1 MKNIFL
7 ILIFSVS
14 VLYPQNITVD
24 NNKDFEK
31 ALSYYK
37 SNKFDDALNL
47 FSRISKR
54 KDNNTK
60 QSASVF
66 FVSKILAEQKKYS
79 EAEKSITNFLSE
91 FKQSKYTDEI
101 RNLLIKI
108 YIDTQ
113 EYNNAFDSCL
123 SFIGSSKSIVF
134 KKETKSLAEKIALN
148 YLKSSELEKNIDKY
162 FSLKPFLL
170 LLTGKILIAEGDS
183 REGIAKLDEIIKD
196 YAKTE
201 EYIEAVNLKETYK
214 VQQTGSEYP
223 IVGALLSLTDDN
235 GREIQSTKEIL
246 EGIKFAF
253 HEYNIDHSEKV
264 GIIINDIQR
273 DKKILAEIANSFAQN
288 SDVRCIIGP
297 VFSDDVRD
305 VLKELERSN
314 ICLISPTATD
324 DDLVSLSTNFFQAN
338 PSLTDRGKIFAQY
351 LFYVENKRKL
361 AVLNSIDGYSPLLAA
376 SFTQEFERLGGKIV
390 VKETYKSQSF
400 SLTEQVSRIALVS
413 QSIEGIYAPLTDGSD
428 ANAILSQMVQS
439 GLNLDI
445 YGNQDWFLG
454 KGFESSPELS
464 NKLTF
469 DSDYFIDFND
479 PDFKQFSSSFKK
491 TTGMEINRNILYGY
505 DTAKYILTIMRNI
518 DPTRKN
524 IKYKIESGISVT
536 GFHNN
541 ISFDYEH
548 TNKFVNIV
556 RYKDGV
562 FELVDKFRAGK

>member
-1 MKNIFL
+1 MKNLFL

-14 VLYPQNITVD
+14 VLSPQNITVD

-31 ALSYYK
+31 ALSYYQSK
-37 SNKFDDALNL
+37 KYDDALLL
-47 FSRISKR
+47 FEKISNR
-54 KDNNTK
+54 KDNNSKLTA
-60 QSASVF
+60 SAF
-66 FVSKILAEQKKYS
+66 FVSKILTEQKKYS
-79 EAEKSITNFLSE
+79 EAEKSLINFLSE
-91 FKQSKYTDEI
+91 YAKSKYADEI
-101 RNLLIKI
+101 KTLLIKI
-108 YIDTQ
+108 YIDKQ
-113 EYNNAFDSCL
+113 DYNKAFNSCL
-123 SFIGSSKSIVF
+123 SFIESSGSVVF
-134 KKETKSLAEKIALN
+134 KKETKSLSDKIALE
-148 YLKSSELEKNIDKY
+148 YLKSSEVEKNIDKY

-170 LLTGKILIAEGDS
+170 LLTGKILIAEGDN
-183 REGIAKLDEIIKD
+183 REAIAKLDEIIKN
-196 YAKTE
+196 YTKTE
-201 EYIEAVNLKETYK
+201 EYVEAVNLKETYN
-214 VQQTGSEYP
+214 VQQTNSEYP
-223 IVGALLSLTDDN
+223 IVGVLLSLTDNN

-253 HEYNIDHSEKV
+253 HEYNIEHSEKV
-264 GIIINDIQR
+264 GIIMSDIQR
-273 DKKILAEIANSFAQN
+273 DKSRITEITNSFAQN
-288 SDVRCIIGP
+288 NDVRCIIGP

-305 VLKELERSN
+305 ALKELDRSN
-314 ICLISPTATD
+314 ISIISPTATD
-324 DDLVSLSTNFFQAN
+324 DDLVSLSANFFQAN

-351 LFYVENKRKL
+351 LYYVENKRKL

-390 VKETYKSQSF
+390 AKETYKSQSF
-400 SLTEQVSRIALVS
+400 SLTEQIARIALIS
-413 QSIEGIYAPLTDGSD
+413 QSVEGIYAPLTDGSD

-491 TTGMEINRNILYGY
+491 ATGTEINRNILYGY
-505 DTAKYILTIMRNI
+505 DTAKYILTVMRNI

-541 ISFDYEH
+541 LSFDYEH

-562 FELVDKFRAGK
+562 FELVDKFRAGN